1 MSELDKQVS
10 QILIEIV
17 TRHSERIDWLGI
29 DYYGPKLI
37 ALITEAAVM
46 AVTNVADKELET
58 STPQDGEATVYYKTG
73 YVQGCG
79 ASIEAIRALGEVKE

>member
-1 MSELDKQVS
+1 MNELDKQVS

-37 ALITEAAVM
+37 AIIREEIALDIEAK
-46 AVTNVADKELET
+46 NL
-58 STPQDGEATVYYKTG
+58 G
-73 YVQGCG
+73 GCG
-79 ASIEAIRALGEVKE
+79 RSHCGVDFREFNKIFAAIARGEVKE